1 MVRIFCL
8 LMLAC
13 MVLVAVDQVQVYEG
27 PRSGGGQES
36 TFPPVEHRAGL
47 FRDANQSLYQSIEHL
62 FDEPQV
68 KKSLFYRL
76 VPFFLVLMVVF
87 VISILSI
94 AILVVIIKKL
104 RYSHY
109 RKRKKIWL
117 KYRDVLVG
125 YLTNGKDGEVPY
137 FPGLQRNLPRRILIR
152 QLYELANAIYG
163 KKQLQL
169 QHIYQGNGL
178 HPYLTRKIR
187 TRRWPVKA
195 IYLKYLSVRPFRE
208 GAVNKLYKLTQSKNE
223 HVRLYGQLAYMSH
236 HPDQAFSFLENYR
249 YTLTEWDQ
257 MNLYETMLHN
267 SIPIPDLYHYLDS
280 SNTSVVVFALR
291 LIRWYY
297 VKANNPEVLLH
308 FINHIHPQVRLEA
321 YKTIVELNIRG
332 VEDVLRYHYLKES
345 TAVKKVMIDYF
356 LKNKRLTRALYQEI
370 LEVEPDKGM
379 LFYILES
386 LYNQNFKSQ
395 QEVHAIHDET
405 DDESIRGMCQHIFEK
420 AY

>member
-1 MVRIFCL
+1 M
-8 LMLAC
+8 MLAS
-13 MVLVAVDQVQVYEG
+13 MLLAADDHVQFCEG
-27 PRSGGGQES
+27 YPDSGGQES
-36 TFPPVEHRAGL
+36 VFAPVENRAAL
-47 FRDANQSLYQSIEHL
+47 FRDANRSIYPYIEHF
-62 FDEPQV
+62 FDDPQI

-76 VPFFLVLMVVF
+76 VPFFLLLMVVF

-94 AILVVIIKKL
+94 AILVVVIKKL

-109 RKRKKIWL
+109 RKRKEIWL
-117 KYRDVLVG
+117 TYRDILVD
-125 YLTNGKDGEVPY
+125 YLTNGKDEEVPY
-137 FPGLQRNLPRRILIR
+137 FPGLHRNLPRKILIR

-169 QHIYQGNGL
+169 QQIYEGNNL

-208 GAVNKLYKLTQSKNE
+208 GTVKKLYELTQSKNE

-236 HPDQAFSFLENYR
+236 HPDKAFSFLENYN
-249 YTLTEWDQ
+249 YTLTDWDQ

-267 SIPIPDLYHYLDS
+267 SIPIPDLYHYLGS
-280 SNTSVVVFALR
+280 SNNSVVVFALR

-297 VKANNPEVLLH
+297 VKAHNPEVLLY
-308 FINHIHPQVRLEA
+308 FINHTHPQVRLEA
-321 YKTIVELNIRG
+321 YKTIVELNVRG

-356 LKNKRLTRALYQEI
+356 MKNKQLTRALYQEI
-370 LEVEPDKGM
+370 LEVESDKGM
-379 LFYILES
+379 LYYILES
-386 LYNQNFKSQ
+386 LYNQNFMSQ
-395 QEVHAIHDET
+395 QVVRAIHDET
-405 DDESIRGMCQHIFEK
+405 DDESIRGMCQHILEK